1 MENIFGENVL
11 NTKNNQ
17 NKVKIIGEILVQFAS
32 GEYAKYTKNSL
43 ELLKQDSFVQCIM
56 DNRTGELLF
65 YRK

>member
-1 MENIFGENVL
+1 MENLFSENVL

-17 NKVKIIGEILVQFAS
+17 NKVKIIGEILVQFVS
-32 GEYAKYTKNSL
+32 GEYAKFTKNSL

>member
-1 MENIFGENVL
+1 MENLFSENVL
-11 NTKNNQ
+11 NTKKNQ
-17 NKVKIIGEILVQFAS
+17 NKVKIIGEILVQFIS

>member
-1 MENIFGENVL
+1 MENLFGENVL

-17 NKVKIIGEILVQFAS
+17 NKVKIIGEILVQFVS
-32 GEYAKYTKNSL
+32 GEYAKFTKNSL

>member
-1 MENIFGENVL
+1 MKNLFSENVL

-17 NKVKIIGEILVQFAS
+17 NKVKIIGEILVQFVS
-32 GEYAKYTKNSL
+32 GEYAKFTKNSL

-56 DNRTGELLF
+56 DNRTGELLY

>member
-1 MENIFGENVL
+1 MENLFGENVL

-17 NKVKIIGEILVQFAS
+17 NKVKMIGEILVQFAS
-32 GEYAKYTKNSL
+32 GELAKYTKNSL
-43 ELLKQDSFVQCIM
+43 ELLKQEDCVKCIM